1 MLILKIIYLVLSL
14 GIITVYSSPT
24 CTNPISNTRNC
35 TVDIF
40 EQVLNGTL
48 VFNTDDYFSDQ
59 FQIIF
64 DPQSPHVNLYK
75 ENFQIIENKI
85 YTSGDFDR
93 ESMVQRM
100 TAPFP
105 VSLVVNVVGL
115 PSQHTIRLSI
125 TVIDKNDNV
134 PKFQIGTNFY
144 EGGDTYDLMIYE
156 SPSVSNILNVKPV
169 DYDEGVNGTSLVTL
183 GQTAAFNMSIQYV
196 GNHPSVIEIYP
207 IAPLNREDKSSY
219 MFQLNASEGTA
230 NPTSAVLNINVTV
243 LDVNDNLPQFQSAQ
257 YSVNISE
264 MSAVN
269 TTLVQVHADDA
280 DIGTNA
286 AVSYAIGNICAKAT
300 DDSTCLTVNHPW
312 PFALDTESGLLRIT
326 EMLNYEEVV
335 SYRLTVEAT
344 NPNEPN
350 GGSST
355 AIINIEIL
363 DINDNAPEV
372 RDFSGVGSISEK
384 AAINSVYATFK
395 VKDADSAPF
404 SQYELS
410 LFENNT
416 NKFNIST
423 TFGLQSGSLLNSVIL
438 LRKVDREEREQY
450 NLFIKAQDSL
460 SVSLYTIYPFT
471 ITITDDN
478 DHYPVFDTVPN
489 PVIFKEGNSVNTL
502 VFQVSATDEDIG
514 INAAIIFKLPPQS
527 NDLPYQNNFTMESN
541 TGKLLAATL
550 LDRETSPELYVRI
563 QAIDENGLGLVTNL
577 TLNISLTDIND
588 NSPVI
593 TSIVP
598 TEKFI
603 KENVTVGTEI
613 LDIDASDADN
623 GTNAILTYSLNL
635 LSPSNVVIPFI
646 IKPTT
651 GKVII
656 SHTLDRETT
665 QQYSIQ
671 FSVTDGATPPA
682 VRNLT
687 IIVQDINDNNP
698 YFSTTKY
705 FKTLHEN
712 VTINSHVITL
722 EASDADSAQFT
733 NIYYSLISGSS
744 DFHLNTAS
752 GEITTAVSLDWEAHP
767 TYTLVVRAHDG
778 YGRHS
783 TADATIT
790 IDVVDVN
797 DEIPKFI
804 GAPYVFNVSEGSGS
818 NAYVGQVTVQSI
830 EHGDHGAALFYLNSD
845 GVPFLI
851 NQTSGEIHTTVDLN
865 RETKDLYE
873 VSVRVEDAA
882 PPPHYNTTTV
892 KIVVTDVNDNP
903 PVFDENLVQ
912 ISLSE
917 LQAVNT
923 PFYVAHATDMD
934 LYPNNITKYY
944 VADGTAGFQINS
956 DSGELILTSSLDYE
970 TQQSIVVTIVAK
982 DNGKPETFQATQQI
996 NITILDDNNTNITFP
1011 STFPLEYQIS
1021 EDISIG
1027 SILINFT
1034 GQDHKGNPKLHL
1046 NYYLTYQSG
1055 GVPSEF
1061 GIEVESLTG
1070 YALLTTTSSLDR
1082 ETHPSYAL
1090 NITITDQNTPPSKVT
1105 QFLTVTVLDINDND
1119 PTFLLPFYTF
1129 STEEEINSVKKLGTV
1144 EATDPDSGE
1153 NGTVSYSLVD
1163 SMSGLFSIG
1172 PNSGDLYQ
1180 QGPLDRETKD
1190 QYTLTVK
1197 ARDNGNPVKETQ
1209 KDVTIILLDIND
1221 NPPSFSP
1228 LHVSVEENIKVGT
1241 IIANLTGHDADIGS
1255 NGEVTFL
1262 TNNQKSTATSHF
1274 QLLNNG
1280 SIRVI
1285 QVPDYET
1292 QTEFIFYLIAQDGG
1306 TPPLETS
1313 GNFTININDLN
1324 DNCPTF
1330 IGPPSRYNISV
1341 PEDTPEGS
1349 ILLNITAYDL
1359 DQGAAGIVNYRLENF
1374 AYSHQFFLNSG
1385 TGLLTLEIALDYEV
1399 QPHYEI
1405 GIFAYDEGRPRNKVC
1420 KQTVHIDV
1428 ININEYNPS
1437 FDKGVIILAV
1447 DEGLPSGS
1455 LVDTVHAYDG
1465 DSNSIL
1471 SYVITDIR
1479 PAGDFF
1485 TVSKVDGAAEI
1496 RTHAILDYNTE
1507 PFYNMTL
1514 KVTDEGGRFTTA
1526 FLIILVNNINDHD
1539 PIFSTKTY
1547 AGSVPELTANG
1558 TIFMSVSA
1566 TDKDNNT
1573 NTAVTYSITGGND
1586 GNAFSIDPLLGEISV
1601 NGALDY
1607 ETTNQYILTVQAD
1620 DTGVNTRSATANVVI
1635 SILNVN
1641 EYTPQFPE
1649 QPYNFFLTEELP
1661 NNTFVGQVTAIDQ
1674 DDGNYGNIKYSFQ
1687 PPSSLFSIDSSTGII
1702 RTRGPIDREATPTLP
1717 VLTVVAND
1725 SSKTST
1731 KAVQVTLVDINDNP
1745 PSFPL
1750 NLYELSVDE
1759 NAAIGSTVGSVIAI
1773 DPDVG
1778 FQNTQY
1784 TILTNQTLPFEINS
1798 TTGVLRVTQSLAGIY
1813 TPYKFSLVA
1822 TDINNSL
1829 FTDQTI
1835 VRVYAVGPNDHQP
1848 NFTQQVYHSVVK
1860 EGLPLPSGPIVTVTA
1875 NDPDTGSNGFI
1886 KYSFVDDSLSNN
1898 QFSIN
1903 SLSGEITLTQ
1913 SLDYEEMMLHDLIV
1927 YAKDSTPS
1935 HPRTATAHV
1944 LVAVTNVNDNPPTF
1958 TNFPPSVSIS
1968 YVPYTGLQL
1977 FQLSA
1982 MDLDNSP
1989 YTFQLW
1995 SQTNKFDIDPVTGF
2009 VTNKIVL
2016 NSDVSYSLEFRVSDN
2031 NYTTSNTTTLTVT
2044 TPPNN
2049 APSFTEPE
2057 PVLLAI
2063 SEAYSVNKTIRSFTA
2078 LNNPNGYY
2086 IVCCDDAIG
2095 IFNINSLTGA
2105 FSISSHLDYESLNQY
2120 QLVIEARKVENGVR
2134 YSDYLKVNV
2143 SVTNINEHTPQFSG
2157 PVTVTINENT
2167 GGNALVVQVKANDPD
2182 LGSYGSITY
2191 EIIDGN
2197 QGDAFD
2203 INSNNGAIR
2212 IASGKTLNR
2221 ESVPEYSLLVKAVD
2235 GGGLFSNTKV
2245 TVIILDEN
2253 DSPPVFPHNYSIGVY
2268 EPASS
2273 GDQVLRV
2280 EATDPDIDSQ
2290 ITYHL
2295 GNVNAYHDN
2304 TDKGVATG
2312 MFSIHSETGVVSLT
2326 GQVDYENVN
2335 RYTFTVSA
2343 SDTQHTSTADVVVY
2357 VLDINDK
2364 VPDFLSNNYAESL
2377 YELSSVGT
2385 SLVKVTANDG
2395 DSYKY
2400 SMIRYSLNG
2409 NWSHKFSIDEISG
2422 TIRVKEPLA
2431 YNDITSSCFDPG
2443 IFTMTVYA
2451 SDGGHTVSAT
2461 ISVTL
2466 IEINNYPPVFLG
2478 SPYNVV
2484 ASETAVIDDVII
2496 SNITIQDLDCG
2507 QNRYI
2512 TTTFSNIYYQPK
2524 QLFKFEGS
2532 NFAYKLKVKNTLPQG
2547 VYHFRLEAENN
2558 RPYPSHVQYYKA
2570 GYADVKV
2577 TVLPYNAH
2585 SPIFDVVNGYNL
2597 TVYENTTLGTTFGQV
2612 WATDSD
2618 LGISGSVFYYL
2629 VGQVPF
2635 IVSKTSGEVSV
2646 NGSLDRET
2654 RDTYSFIVTA
2664 SDQGY
2669 PVKSTNISVLVRILD
2684 NDDNPPVFVE
2694 PIYFGSVYENSPTN
2708 TTILTVAS
2716 TDLDL
2721 TINVRYSLN
2730 LSLPNLP
2737 FKIDP
2742 LSGVIT
2748 TSGSIDY
2755 EQLSFYEFSAFGI
2768 DPSNTMFS
2776 TTVIK
2781 IKVKGVNEYPPMFPS
2796 DIDTPIK
2803 VTSNMTK
2810 GEIVKNITAVD
2821 NDSGADGIL
2830 IYSFLQP
2837 SQYFIMLS
2845 NGSIILNVT
2854 LEDLQSA
2861 DAQKRES
2868 NDIVVTPTVVVMDNG
2883 TSPKNATAT
2892 LTIIIPR
2899 YVAVSPTP
2907 ISDSTI
2913 TTEMIIIISCVT
2925 GGMLIIIVVVLFLI
2939 YGVTMK
2945 SRRLR
2950 KSTFDLQSN
2959 SPQTST
2965 IGPDGESQRVELQ
2978 QYTSNDN
2985 RLDTS
2990 TNRATSTELESNM
3003 KNGYR
3008 TGECTE
3014 EGDYPADVRRPSPRT
3029 RSTSDLAS
3037 SVATDTLNLT
3047 QEASFPYPKGQI
3059 EAIYA
3064 ANADLLHDGSQASV
3078 HTFGSEGGGEFDGD
3092 EFDNVYYS
3100 KYGDLDTEGSVM
3112 GGDDLSYC
3120 GKDRHSVISESSEG
3134 GREEEYHFSQS
3145 TNPWSSRRSI
3155 NELGGES
3162 SRPMFFHYE
3171 PSQGPSVFGASTQG
3185 SSTSLIRQQH
3195 RRYGGSERE
3204 LHHAHQHRAPSLP
3217 RAGYDYYTGEST
3229 PPRGIQPPLTHR
3241 NMRMGP
3247 PRHYTASPDYI
3258 SPPRIPAD
3266 PPPPPYFSQDPVHH
3280 GYSQGSRGNYYGH
3293 SPDPLRGSYD
3303 PRLLSTSNTSLST
3316 SASNPY
3322 HRGGRGYPSE
3332 QNY

>member
-1 MLILKIIYLVLSL
+1 MLILQIIFLVLSL
-14 GIITVYSSPT
+14 GTITVYSSPT
-24 CTNPISNTRNC
+24 CITVENEIKNC
-35 TVDIF
+35 TVDII
-40 EQVLNGTL
+40 EEVSSGTL
-48 VFNTDDYFSDQ
+48 VFNAKDYFTNQ
-59 FQIIF
+59 FEILF
-64 DPQSPHVNLYK
+64 VPQSPHVNLF
-75 ENFQIIENKI
+75 NDIFQETDDKI
-85 YTSGDFDR
+85 YTSGNFDR
-93 ESMVQRM
+93 EDMIQRT

-115 PSQHTIRLSI
+115 PSQHTIKLLIR
-125 TVIDKNDNV
+125 VIDKNDNT

-144 EGGDTYDLMIYE
+144 YGGDTYHLMIYE
-156 SPSVSNILNVKPV
+156 SPSVDPILNVKPV
-169 DYDEGVNGTSLVTL
+169 DYDEGANGTSLVTL
-183 GQTAAFNMSIQYV
+183 GQTAAFNMSIEYI

-207 IAPLNREDKSSY
+207 IAPLNREIESSY

-230 NPTSAVLNINVTV
+230 NPASAVLNINVTV

-280 DIGTNA
+280 DIGSNA

-300 DDSTCLTVNHPW
+300 DDSTCLTVNQPW

-335 SYRLTVEAT
+335 SYRLTVRAT

-355 AIINIEIL
+355 AIINVEIL

-372 RDFSGVGSISEK
+372 KDFTGGGSLSEK

-395 VKDADSAPF
+395 IRDDDSAPF
-404 SQYELS
+404 SKYKLY

-416 NKFNIST
+416 NEFNIST
-423 TFGLQSGSLLNSVIL
+423 TFGLQSASQLNSVIL
-438 LRKVDREEREQY
+438 LMKVDREERAQY

-460 SVSLYTIYPFT
+460 SASLYTIYPFT
-471 ITITDDN
+471 IIINDAN
-478 DHYPVFDTVPN
+478 DHYPVFDPVPN
-489 PVIFKEGNSVNTL
+489 PVIFKEANSVNTL
-502 VFQVSATDEDIG
+502 VFQVWATDEDIG
-514 INAAIIFKLPPQS
+514 NNAAVIFKLPPQS
-527 NDLPYQNNFTMESN
+527 NDLPYQNNFTVEN
-541 TGKLLAATL
+541 KTGKLLAATP

-563 QAIDENGLGLVTNL
+563 QAIDENGEGLVTNL
-577 TLNISLTDIND
+577 TLNISLTDVND

-623 GTNAILTYSLNL
+623 GSNAILTYSLTL
-635 LSPSNVVIPFI
+635 LSPSNVVIPFVI
-646 IKPTT
+646 NPTT
-651 GKVII
+651 GKVKV

-671 FSVTDGATPPA
+671 FFVTDGVTPPA
-682 VRNLT
+682 VRNLS

-698 YFSTTKY
+698 YFNPIKY

-722 EASDADSAQFT
+722 EASDADSAEFT
-733 NIYYSLISGSS
+733 NIHYSLISGSS

-752 GEITTAVSLDWEAHP
+752 GEITTAVSLDWETHP

-783 TADATIT
+783 TADATIV
-790 IDVVDVN
+790 IDIVDVN
-797 DEIPKFI
+797 DEIPKFT
-804 GAPYVFNVSEGSGS
+804 GAPYVFNVQEGSGS
-818 NAYVGQVTVQSI
+818 NAYVGHVAVQSI
-830 EHGDHGAALFYLNSD
+830 EHGDHGAALFYINSD
-845 GVPFLI
+845 GVPFII
-851 NQTSGEIHTTVDLN
+851 NQTSGEIHTTENLN
-865 RETKDLYE
+865 REAKDLYE

-882 PPPHYNTTTV
+882 PPPHYNTT
-892 KIVVTDVNDNP
+892 IVTILVTDINDNP
-903 PVFDENLVQ
+903 PVFDYNLVQ
-912 ISLSE
+912 VSLSE

-944 VADGTAGFQINS
+944 VADGTTGFQINS

-970 TQQSIVVTIVAK
+970 TQQSIIVTIVAK
-982 DNGKPETFQATQQI
+982 DNGMPETFQATQQV

-1046 NYYLTYQSG
+1046 NYYLAYQSG

-1070 YALLTTTSSLDR
+1070 YALLTTTDSLDR
-1082 ETHPSYAL
+1082 ETKASYAL
-1090 NITITDQNTPPSKVT
+1090 NITITDQSTPPSKVT
-1105 QFLTVTVLDINDND
+1105 QFLTVTVLDINDNN
-1119 PTFLLPFYTF
+1119 PTFLSSSYTF
-1129 STEEEINSVKKLGTV
+1129 SIEEEINSVKKLGTV
-1144 EATDPDSGE
+1144 QATDPDSGE

-1163 SMSGLFSIG
+1163 SMSGLFSIS

-1190 QYTLTVK
+1190 QYILIVK
-1197 ARDNGNPVKETQ
+1197 ARDNGNPVRETQ
-1209 KDVTIILLDIND
+1209 KNVTITLLDIND
-1221 NPPSFSP
+1221 NTPSFSP
-1228 LHVSVEENIKVGT
+1228 SHVSVDENIKVGT
-1241 IIANLTGHDADIGS
+1241 IIANLIGHDADIGS

-1262 TNNQKSTATSHF
+1262 TNNEQSTATSHF
-1274 QLLNNG
+1274 QLLTNG

-1292 QTEFIFYLIAQDGG
+1292 ETEFIFYLFAQDGG
-1306 TPPLETS
+1306 TPPLQTP
-1313 GNFTININDLN
+1313 GNFTISITDLN

-1349 ILLNITAYDL
+1349 ILVNITAYDL
-1359 DQGAAGIVNYRLENF
+1359 DQGAAGIVNYRLENL
-1374 AYSHQFFLNSG
+1374 AYSHQFFINSG
-1385 TGLLTLEIALDYEV
+1385 TGLLTLEIALDYEI

-1420 KQTVHIDV
+1420 KQTLYIDV
-1428 ININEYNPS
+1428 INVNEYSPS
-1437 FDKGVIILAV
+1437 FDKGVIVLSV

-1455 LVDTVHAYDG
+1455 LVDTVRAYDS

-1471 SYVITDIR
+1471 SYGISDIQ
-1479 PAGDFF
+1479 PAGNFF
-1485 TVSKVDGAAEI
+1485 TVSTVDGVAKI
-1496 RTHAILDYNTE
+1496 RTHAILNYNTE
-1507 PFYNMTL
+1507 PSYNMTL

-1539 PIFSTKTY
+1539 PVFSTKTY
-1547 AGSVPELTANG
+1547 TGSVPELTANG
-1558 TIFMSVSA
+1558 TVFMSVSA

-1586 GNAFSIDPLLGEISV
+1586 GKAFSIDPLLGEISV

-1607 ETTNQYILTVQAD
+1607 ETKNQYILTVQAD
-1620 DTGVNTRSATANVVI
+1620 DTGVNTRSATANIVI

-1641 EYTPQFPE
+1641 EYAPQFPS
-1649 QPYNFFLTEELP
+1649 QPYSFSLTEELP
-1661 NNTFVGQVTAIDQ
+1661 SNTFVGQVTATDQ
-1674 DDGNYGNIKYSFQ
+1674 DDGNYGNVKYSFQ
-1687 PPSSLFSIDSSTGII
+1687 SSSSLFSIESSTGII
-1702 RTRGPIDREATPTLP
+1702 RTLVPIDREATPTLP
-1717 VLTVVAND
+1717 VLIVVAND

-1731 KAVQVTLVDINDNP
+1731 KDVQVTLVDIDDNP

-1750 NLYELSVDE
+1750 NLYELSVNE
-1759 NAAIGSTVGSVIAI
+1759 NAAVGSTIGSVTAI

-1784 TILTNQTLPFEINS
+1784 TILTNQALPFEINS
-1798 TTGVLRVTQSLAGIY
+1798 TTGILRVTQSLAGIY
-1813 TPYKFSLVA
+1813 TPYEFSLVA
-1822 TDINNSL
+1822 TDANNSI

-1835 VRVYAVGPNDHQP
+1835 VKVYAIGPNDRQP

-1860 EGLPLPSGPIVTVTA
+1860 EGLPLPPGPIVTITA

-1886 KYSFVDDSLSNN
+1886 TYSFADGSLTND
-1898 QFSIN
+1898 QFSID
-1903 SLSGEITLTQ
+1903 SSSGEISLIQ
-1913 SLDYEEMMLHDLIV
+1913 SLDYEETMLHDLTV

-1944 LVAVTNVNDNPPTF
+1944 LVAVTNVNDNPPMF

-1982 MDLDNSP
+1982 TDLDNSP

-2016 NSDVSYSLEFRVSDN
+2016 NTAVTYSLVFRVSDN

-2057 PVLLAI
+2057 PVQLAI
-2063 SEAYSVNKTIRSFTA
+2063 SEAYSINKTIRSFTA
-2078 LNNPNGYY
+2078 LNSPHGYY
-2086 IVCCDDAIG
+2086 IVCCGNAFG

-2143 SVTNINEHTPQFSG
+2143 TVTNINEHTPEFSG

-2167 GGNALVVQVKANDPD
+2167 GGNALVVQVTAEDSD
-2182 LGSYGSITY
+2182 LGSYGSVTY

-2203 INSNNGAIR
+2203 IDSSNGAIR
-2212 IASGKTLNR
+2212 IAPGKTLNR

-2235 GGGLFSNTKV
+2235 GGGLYSNTMV

-2253 DSPPVFPHNYSIGVY
+2253 DSPPVFPHNYSISIY
-2268 EPASS
+2268 EPSSS
-2273 GDQVLRV
+2273 GDRVLRV

-2290 ITYHL
+2290 ITYNL
-2295 GNVNAYHDN
+2295 GNVNAYQGN

-2312 MFSIHSETGVVSLT
+2312 MFSIHSQTGVISLT

-2343 SDTQHTSTADVVVY
+2343 SDTQHTSTVDVVVY
-2357 VLDINDK
+2357 VLDTNDN
-2364 VPDFLSNNYAESL
+2364 VPDFLSNNYAENL

-2409 NWSHKFSIDEISG
+2409 TWSHKFSIDEISG

-2431 YNDITSSCFDPG
+2431 YNDIASSCIDPG
-2443 IFTMTVYA
+2443 IFTMTAYA
-2451 SDGGHTVSAT
+2451 SDGTYTVSAT
-2461 ISVTL
+2461 ITVTL
-2466 IEINNYPPVFLG
+2466 IEINNYSPVFLG

-2484 ASETAVIDDVII
+2484 ASETAAKDDVII
-2496 SNITIQDLDCG
+2496 SNIVIQDLDCG
-2507 QNRYI
+2507 QNRHVS
-2512 TTTFSNIYYQPK
+2512 TTFSNIYYQPK
-2524 QLFKFEGS
+2524 QLFKFQGS
-2532 NFAYKLKVKNTLPQG
+2532 NFLYQLKVKNTLPQG

-2558 RPYPSHVQYYKA
+2558 RPYPSPVQYYRA

-2585 SPIFDVVNGYNL
+2585 SPIFNVVNGYNL
-2597 TVYENTTLGTTFGQV
+2597 TVYENTALGTTFGQV
-2612 WATDSD
+2612 SATDLD
-2618 LGISGSVFYYL
+2618 LGVSGYVFYYL
-2629 VGQVPF
+2629 AGQVPF
-2635 IVSKTSGEVSV
+2635 IVSETSGEVSV

-2654 RDTYSFIVTA
+2654 QDTYSFVIIA

-2669 PVKSTNISVLVRILD
+2669 PVKSTNISVVVTILD

-2694 PIYFGSVYENSPTN
+2694 PIYIGSVYENSPIN

-2721 TINVRYSLN
+2721 TINVRYTLN
-2730 LSLPNLP
+2730 STIPNLP

-2755 EQLSFYEFSAFGI
+2755 EKVSFYEFKANGS
-2768 DPSNTMFS
+2768 DPSNAMFS
-2776 TTVIK
+2776 TAVIR
-2781 IKVKGVNEYPPMFPS
+2781 IKVKGVNEYPPIFLS
-2796 DIDTPIK
+2796 DVDTPIEI
-2803 VTSNMTK
+2803 TSNMTK
-2810 GEIVKNITAVD
+2810 GEIIKNVTAVD
-2821 NDSGADGIL
+2821 DDSGADGTL

-2837 SQYFIMLS
+2837 SQYFVMLS

-2854 LEDLQSA
+2854 LESLQNA
-2861 DAQKRES
+2861 NARKRES
-2868 NDIVVTPTVVVMDNG
+2868 NNIIYTRTVVVTDTG

-2892 LTIIIPR
+2892 LTIMIPR
-2899 YVAVSPTP
+2899 YVATSPTP
-2907 ISDSTI
+2907 ISDGTI
-2913 TTEMIIIISCVT
+2913 TTEMIITISCVT
-2925 GGMLIIIVVVLFLI
+2925 SGMLIVIIVVLFLI
-2939 YGVTMK
+2939 YAVTIK

-2950 KSTFDLQSN
+2950 KSTLDLQSN
-2959 SPQTST
+2959 SPHPST
-2965 IGPDGESQRVELQ
+2965 IGPDGISLGVELQ
-2978 QYTSNDN
+2978 QYTPNDN
-2985 RLDTS
+2985 CLDTS
-2990 TNRATSTELESNM
+2990 TNRATSTELESNL

-3008 TGECTE
+3008 TGESTE

-3047 QEASFPYPKGQI
+3047 QEASFPYPKAQI

-3064 ANADLLHDGSQASV
+3064 ANVDLLHDGSQASV
-3078 HTFGSEGGGEFDGD
+3078 HTFGSEGGGESDGD

-3112 GGDDLSYC
+3112 GGDDISYC

-3155 NELGGES
+3155 NELAGEG

-3171 PSQGPSVFGASTQG
+3171 PSQGPSVFGPSTQG
-3185 SSTSLIRQQH
+3185 SNTSLIRQQH

-3217 RAGYDYYTGEST
+3217 HGGYEYFAGEST
-3229 PPRGIQPPLTHR
+3229 PPRGIQPPMTHHHG
-3241 NMRMGP
+3241 RMGL

-3258 SPPRIPAD
+3258 GPPRIPAD
-3266 PPPPPYFSQDPVHH
+3266 PPPPPYFSQDPVHR

-3293 SPDPLRGSYD
+3293 SPDPLRRPYD
-3303 PRLLSTSNTSLST
+3303 PHLLSTSNTSLST

-3322 HRGGRGYPSE
+3322 HRGGRGYP
-3332 QNY
+3332 N